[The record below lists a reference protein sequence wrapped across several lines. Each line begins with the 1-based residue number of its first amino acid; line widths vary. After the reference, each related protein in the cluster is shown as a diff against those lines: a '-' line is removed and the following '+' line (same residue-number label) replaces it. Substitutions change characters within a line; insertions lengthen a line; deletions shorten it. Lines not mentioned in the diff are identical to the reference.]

1 MTVIF
6 KKRWGSFYCGVLIN
20 SLWLLLAPPLAV
32 AEVVAASPVK
42 AEVTAAE
49 EEEKEAREVK
59 FKVVGLTTSG
69 LVRTNLAWLNSY
81 IDYQFPADLTQSDLA
96 ELERKL
102 TTTAIFTQV
111 KVSLEPRPGPANE
124 FFLRVEAE
132 ERWTTIPVVRGAYGG
147 GIPMRVLGFYDINLL
162 GRLLT
167 FGAEA
172 RQFGASAPGFVVY
185 GRDPRGNS
193 DRYYVGE
200 EFWREFRRRQV
211 FDRKGRQLG
220 QINSDMA
227 MNRLRLLLP
236 IDNNSG
242 AQIHPWRVGGDIEL
256 VKENPSSFEASTLTS
271 ADTAAPPGIFVR
283 NRTRFLFKLLP
294 TVVFNDIHVD
304 QIQFQGS
311 RLRVRAGPVVASGKT
326 ASIAEIEGYYFSLIG
341 PSWNLAMRTMIGAS
355 TIDSL
360 QSEYFLGGL
369 DTVRGIPD
377 SVLYGTHAGYTNVE
391 LRHMELKSKYL
402 WLQSAAFVDAGAA
415 GASWQDAGTNGRVS
429 AGIGMRFSVPQ
440 VYRLMLRIDYA
451 WSLVGPQTQGVTLG
465 LNQFFDALTP
475 L

>member
-6 KKRWGSFYCGVLIN
+6 KKRLCIFYCSVSLN
-20 SLWLLLAPPLAV
+20 LLWLLSVPSKAV
-32 AEVVAASPVK
+32 AEVSAATPVK
-42 AEVTAAE
+42 E
-49 EEEKEAREVK
+49 EQEPREDT
-59 FKVVGLTTSG
+59 FKVVGLTASG
-69 LVRTNLAWLNSY
+69 LVRTDLAWLSSY
-81 IDYQFPADLTQSDLA
+81 IDYKFPAELTQGDLA

-111 KVSLEPRPGPANE
+111 KVILEPRPGSANE
-124 FFLRVEAE
+124 FLLRVEVE

-172 RQFGASAPGFVVY
+172 RQFGTSPPGFVVY
-185 GRDPRGNS
+185 GRDPRGHA

-211 FDRKGRQLG
+211 FDRQGKQLG

-256 VKENPSSFEASTLTS
+256 VKENPSSFQASALTAS
-271 ADTAAPPGIFVR
+271 DPPPPPGIFLHS
-283 NRTRFLFKLLP
+283 RTRFLFKILP
-294 TVVFNDIHVD
+294 TLVFNDIHVD

-311 RLRVRAGPVVASGKT
+311 RLRVRAGPVVASDKT
-326 ASIAEIEGYYFSLIG
+326 ASIVEIEGYYFWLIG
-341 PSWNLAMRTMIGAS
+341 STWNVATRTMIGAS

-391 LRHMELKSKYL
+391 LRHMEMKSKYL
-402 WLQSAAFVDAGAA
+402 WLQSAAFIDAGEA
-415 GASWQDAGTNGRVS
+415 GTSWQDAGTNGRVS
-429 AGIGMRFSVPQ
+429 AGVGMRFSVPQ